1 MMNTLTFRL
10 ERMMANIEES
20 MQQPVEDIYDAS
32 IDLPVEMRLI
42 RKLAAKIALLN
53 DEMKVTMKL
62 IKLRMKN
69 GVESIKNGNIRRDNS
84 TSYALMDIP
93 KSVGQATSS
102 GDKYDTEIPVNTQM
116 AGKPLLVEISVI

>member
-1 MMNTLTFRL
+1 
-10 ERMMANIEES
+10 MANIEES

-32 IDLPVEMRLI
+32 IDLPDEMRLI
-42 RKLAAKIALLN
+42 RKLAAKIALVN

-84 TSYALMDIP
+84 TSYALMDRP
-93 KSVGQATSS
+93 KSAGQATSS
-102 GDKYDTEIPVNTQM
+102 GDKCDIELPVNTQM
-116 AGKPLLVEISVI
+116 AGKPLVVEISVI